1 MRNIIV
7 ERVLSFA
14 MLLAVVGAVLWLDD
28 RVGDRATSVAR
39 VIVGSRG
46 DVAWFGQSLVTQV
59 IDSFTG
65 DSGNLLPAFVTV
77 AAVLLCFMLQT
88 QHSKR
93 H

>member
-1 MRNIIV
+1 MRSTIV
-7 ERVLSFA
+7 ERGLSFGI
-14 MLLAVVGAVLWLDD
+14 LLAVVGAVLWLDD
-28 RVGDRATSVAR
+28 RVADRATSVAR
-39 VIVGSRG
+39 VVAGSRG
-46 DVAWFGQSLVTQV
+46 DVVSFGKGLVTQV

-88 QHSKR
+88 THSRK